1 MLVIL
6 GLMTMTAATQTLDD
20 FQWEKRL
27 LVITESSDALSRKLI
42 ANQVGLAERDIEVF
56 VLKGPVAPGKS
67 PGAALSQELRERM
80 KIRDGAAEVL
90 LLGKDGRTTVRW
102 NTADF
107 SIASLFA
114 KIDAMPMRRREM
126 RDR

>member
-1 MLVIL
+1 
-6 GLMTMTAATQTLDD
+6 MTAATQTLDD